1 MKNNFINNNKFKPNI
16 NFSDS
21 KKPSSN
27 NNNNKNKNTDVSK
40 IKSSCK
46 DEIGKKCLELTNIFR
61 AKHNLPPLV
70 WNDDMWKIFIYP

>member
-27 NNNNKNKNTDVSK
+27 NNNNKNKNTVLQK
-40 IKSSCK
+40 Q
-46 DEIGKKCLELTNIFR
+46 
-61 AKHNLPPLV
+61 NLV
-70 WNDDMWKIFIYP
+70 VKMK